1 MDRSQQQSFR
11 ELVQAFGQDSGLP
24 FARLISPELLQRTIG
39 DETGKV
45 YTPAVTLWM
54 FLSQVL
60 SPDGSCADATARL
73 VAWRAAS
80 GLEPCSA
87 NNGAFCKARQKL
99 DEQQLGTLVRESGNQ
114 LHKSTSPEWLW
125 KGRAVTLVDGTTF
138 TAADTPENQAGYPQ
152 PDSQKPGLG
161 FPMIRAVALIS
172 LAVGAV
178 RNWAA
183 GPYSGK
189 VTGEISLLRRL
200 MNTLE
205 QGTLLVGDAIY
216 CVYAELALLAAR
228 KVDFVLP
235 QNNERRTDFRRGTRL
250 GRRDH
255 IVTWTKPARRPERLS
270 PAEWAA
276 VPATLTVREVEVR
289 LHRRG
294 FRSKTIVVVTTLLDA
309 IEYSASDLGE
319 LYAMRWEIEVDLRS
333 IKSSLGM
340 GHLRCRTPSMLR
352 RELAVSLLAVN
363 LLRSHLAEAAARSGL
378 QPRDLS
384 FTGAIQTLNA
394 FSPLFRRSSP
404 AALPA
409 LYDRFLSAIV
419 THRVGKRPG
428 RQEPRKLK
436 RRDKHP
442 RLMEPRSIARTR
454 ITKLEKC

>member
-1 MDRSQQQSFR
+1 MDRLQSFR
-11 ELVQAFGQDSGLP
+11 ELGQAFGQACGLP
-24 FARLISPELLQRTIG
+24 FASLISTDSLQRTIG

-60 SPDGSCADATARL
+60 SPDGSYADAVARL
-73 VAWRAAS
+73 VAWRAES
-80 GLEPCSA
+80 GLPPCSA

-99 DEQQLGTLVRESGNQ
+99 DEQSLATLVRESGAQ
-114 LHKSTSPEWLW
+114 LHERTKPEWLW

-138 TAADTPENQAGYPQ
+138 TAADTPENQAQYPQ

-178 RNWAA
+178 RDWAA

-189 VTGEISLLRRL
+189 GTGEISLLRRL
-200 MNTLE
+200 IESLE

-216 CVYAELALLAAR
+216 CVYAELTLLAAR
-228 KVDFVLP
+228 EVDFVLP

-255 IVTWTKPARRPERLS
+255 IVTWTKPGRRPERLS
-270 PAEWAA
+270 QAEWAA
-276 VPATLTVREVEVR
+276 VPETLRVREVEIR
-289 LHRRG
+289 LHRHG
-294 FRSKTIVVVTTLLDA
+294 FRSKTIIVVTTLLDA

-340 GHLRCRTPSMLR
+340 GHLRCRTPPMLR
-352 RELAVSLLAVN
+352 RELAVALLAVN
-363 LLRSHLAEAAARSGL
+363 LLRGHLAEAARRSGL
-378 QPRDLS
+378 RPRDLG

-394 FSPLFRRSSP
+394 FSPLLRRSSP
-404 AALPA
+404 AALPT
-409 LYDRFLSAIV
+409 LYDRFLSALA
-419 THRVGKRPG
+419 THRVSRRPG

-442 RLMEPRSIARTR
+442 RLMEPRSIAKTR